1 MDLWPI
7 RCKTHYIAFEDI
19 SQSNSFHNQTHY
31 VWVGKSMNCSLCSK
45 LFFTER
51 ERELLWVI
59 LQLATLLQDHIVT
72 ECMDIPQA
80 NVSSLIDI
88 WMPESRVTV
97 DIWWLEKICRI
108 HY

>member
-51 ERELLWVI
+51 ERESSCGLSYNWLL
-59 LQLATLLQDHIVT
+59 
-72 ECMDIPQA
+72 CY
-80 NVSSLIDI
+80 
-88 WMPESRVTV
+88 
-97 DIWWLEKICRI
+97 KIT
-108 HY
+108 